1 MRTAT
6 ITAIFSS
13 DVQKVWNVVTDN
25 KNYSWRSDLS
35 KIEIVNDNNFI
46 EYTKN
51 RFQTLF
57 TIIVKEPY
65 ERYEFDMKN
74 KNISG
79 HWTGVF
85 TKTAEGGTQIDF
97 TEEIEIANPV
107 IRVLSYLFMNLK
119 GMQKTY
125 VADLRK
131 VLGE

>member
-1 MRTAT
+1 MRTST
-6 ITAIFSS
+6 ITATFSG
-13 DVQKVWNVVTDN
+13 DVQKVWNIVTDN

-35 KIEIVNDNNFI
+35 KIEIVDDDSFI

-51 RFQTLF
+51 GFQTLF
-57 TIIVKEPY
+57 TITVKQPY
-65 ERYEFDMKN
+65 ECYEFDMQN
-74 KNISG
+74 KNIGG

-107 IRVLSYLFMNLK
+107 MRVLSYLFMNLK
-119 GMQKTY
+119 DMQKTY

>member
-1 MRTAT
+1 MRTST
-6 ITAIFSS
+6 ITATFSG
-13 DVQKVWNVVTDN
+13 DVQKVWNIVTDN

-35 KIEIVNDNNFI
+35 KIEIVDDDSFI

-51 RFQTLF
+51 GFQTLF
-57 TIIVKEPY
+57 TITVKQPY
-65 ERYEFDMKN
+65 ECYEFDMQN

-85 TKTAEGGTQIDF
+85 TKTAEGSTQI
-97 TEEIEIANPV
+97 ENANPV

-119 GMQKTY
+119 DMQKTY
-125 VADLRK
+125 VADLLK